1 MSATH
6 TESEG
11 RETHREDAR
20 ERHTHIQRYT
30 ERERQPE
37 PDRER
42 ETDREREKNTT
53 VCLLPPAIRENSCPK
68 IEAIFYA
75 TTRRFLMAITPT
87 GSYGASSDQVNS
99 I

>member
-1 MSATH
+1 MRH
-6 TESEG
+6 TQRARG
-11 RETHREDAR
+11 RETHREDAI
-20 ERHTHIQRYT
+20 ERDTHTQIHRVRYT
-30 ERERQPE
+30 ERETDIQ
-37 PDRER
+37 R
-42 ETDREREKNTT
+42 ETARQREKKITI

-75 TTRRFLMAITPT
+75 TTRWLLMAITPT